1 MVVVLFV
8 RVALAR
14 APNERRRRRRRRR
27 RRLLRVVFSG

>member
-8 RVALAR
+8 RVVLAR
-14 APNERRRRRRRRR
+14 APNERRRRRRR

>member
-8 RVALAR
+8 RVVLAR
-14 APNERRRRRRRRR
+14 APNERRRRRRRR

>member
-8 RVALAR
+8 RVVLAR
-14 APNERRRRRRRRR
+14 APNERRRRRR

>member
-14 APNERRRRRRRRR
+14 APNERRRRRRR
-27 RRLLRVVFSG
+27 LLRVVFSG